1 MQLSQRAIEMPAS
14 PIRRLARIAER
25 AKARGVKV
33 YHLNIGQP
41 DIATPREML
50 DAVARFE
57 SEVLAYGPSEGLK
70 TAREKVA
77 SYLGDMGQPCD
88 PDHVF
93 ITTGGSE
100 AILFAM
106 MAVCDVSD
114 EILIFEP
121 FYTNY
126 AGFAKMIGTV
136 LRPLETKAE
145 NGFRPAGPDIIASM
159 VSKKTK
165 AILYCSPCNPTGTV
179 LTRQEIEGILRVAI
193 DKDLFVIADEVYREF
208 VYEGAKHCGIL
219 EVAKDMGALERVILV
234 DSISK
239 RFSACGARIG
249 YLVTHNKDVQSA
261 FLRFAQARLCP
272 PTLGQLAMI
281 AGYDVWSRYVP
292 QMISE
297 YEIRRNCVVEA
308 ISRIKGAVCVKPEG
322 AFYVMPQLP
331 ISDCNDFATFL
342 LEEFSDAGE
351 TVMVAPGDGF
361 YYTDGK
367 GKQEVRIAY
376 VLKKEDLKRAMELL
390 VKGLEAFKTKW
401 A

>member
-261 FLRFAQARLCP
+261 CLRFAQARLCP

>member
-14 PIRRLARIAER
+14 PIRRLARIAEQT
-25 AKARGVKV
+25 KSKGIKV
-33 YHLNIGQP
+33 FHLNIGQP
-41 DIATPREML
+41 DIETPPEML
-50 DAVARFE
+50 QAVARFE
-57 SEVLAYGPSEGLK
+57 DKVLAYGPSEGLK
-70 TAREKVA
+70 SAREKVA
-77 SYLGDMGQPCD
+77 SYLNSMGQPCE
-88 PDHVF
+88 PDDIF

-114 EILIFEP
+114 EIIIFEP

-126 AGFAKMIGTV
+126 AGFAKMTGAV
-136 LRPLETKAE
+136 LSPLETKAE
-145 NGFRPAGPDIIASM
+145 DGFRPPAPEVIAAKIT
-159 VSKKTK
+159 KKTK

-179 LTRQEIEGILRVAI
+179 LTREEIEGVIRIAI
-193 DKDLFVIADEVYREF
+193 EKDLFVIADEVYREF
-208 VYEGAKHCGIL
+208 VYEGAKHCGVL

-249 YLVTHNKDVQSA
+249 YLVTHNTDVQSA
-261 FLRFAQARLCP
+261 CLRFAQARLCP
-272 PTLGQLAMI
+272 PTLGQIAMV

-342 LEEFSDAGE
+342 LEEFSENKE

-361 YYTDGK
+361 YYTEGK

-376 VLKKEDLKRAMELL
+376 VLNKKDLERAMDLL
-390 VKGLEAFKTKW
+390 VKGLEAFSARW
-401 A
+401 V